1 MVKDLGLSGPVAADT
16 VANGMIELLT
26 NAEMAE
32 ADRLTIAAGTP
43 GIWLM
48 ENAGRAVADVV
59 VRASPRATPTVCV
72 VAGPGNNGGDGF
84 VCARILAGR
93 GYPVRLLLLGD
104 RDRLK
109 GDAAEAARNWQ
120 GPVETATPAALN
132 GANLI
137 VDALFGA
144 GLDRPVEGLARAMI
158 QAINAASVPVVAVD
172 LPSGINGNSGAVMGA
187 AVNASQTVTF
197 FRKKPGHLLLPGRL
211 HCGAVEVADI
221 GIPDAV
227 LDSIRPS
234 IAANAPALWA
244 ERFPVPQP
252 GGHKYRR
259 GHAVVVSGDVSHT
272 GAARLA
278 ARGALRAGAGLVTIA
293 SPPDALAVNAASNLA
308 VMVRP
313 VDGADE
319 LVTWLADPRL
329 NTVVLGPGGGVGQ
342 PMREMVLAALA
353 GERAVVLDADALTS
367 FAEMPET
374 LFAAIKARGAS
385 PTVLTPHAEEFVR
398 LFSEGSQTIENK
410 TKYDRT
416 KAAAIASGAIVLLKG
431 SDTVV
436 AAPQGRVSITENAPP
451 WLATAG
457 SGDVLAGFIA
467 GLLAQGMQ
475 GFEAASAAT
484 WLHGET
490 GSEAGPGLIAED
502 LPEALRAVY
511 RRLFVDLGAWP

>member
-1 MVKDLGLSGPVAADT
+1 
-16 VANGMIELLT
+16 
-26 NAEMAE
+26 
-32 ADRLTIAAGTP
+32 
-43 GIWLM
+43 
-48 ENAGRAVADVV
+48 
-59 VRASPRATPTVCV
+59 
-72 VAGPGNNGGDGF
+72 
-84 VCARILAGR
+84 
-93 GYPVRLLLLGD
+93 
-104 RDRLK
+104 
-109 GDAAEAARNWQ
+109 
-120 GPVETATPAALN
+120 
-132 GANLI
+132 
-137 VDALFGA
+137 
-144 GLDRPVEGLARAMI
+144 
-158 QAINAASVPVVAVD
+158 VVAVD
-172 LPSGINGNSGAVMGA
+172 LPSGISGNSGAVMGA
-187 AVNASQTVTF
+187 AVNASKTVTF

-227 LDSIRPS
+227 LDSIRPGVF
-234 IAANAPALWA
+234 ANAPALWA
-244 ERFPVPQP
+244 DRFPVPQA

-293 SPPDALAVNAASNLA
+293 SPSDALAVNAASNLA

-313 VDGADE
+313 VDRADE
-319 LVTWLADPRL
+319 FATWLSDLRL
-329 NTVVLGPGGGVGQ
+329 NAVVLGPGGGVGR

-367 FAEMPET
+367 FADAPET
-374 LFAAIKARGAS
+374 LFAAIKVRGAS
-385 PTVLTPHAEEFVR
+385 PTVLTPHEGEFVR
-398 LFSEGSQTIENK
+398 LFSTVSQTSEITSK
-410 TKYDRT
+410 CDRA
-416 KAAAIASGAIVLLKG
+416 KAAAVASGAIVLLKG

-436 AAPQGRVSITENAPP
+436 AAPQGRASITENAPP

-467 GLLAQGMQ
+467 GLLAQGMP

-484 WLHGET
+484 WLHGEA

-511 RRLFVDLGAWP
+511 RRLFVDLGVRP